1 MSKTVCTSCFRHCA
15 LADGEIGFCRAR
27 TARNGSVICSNYGD
41 FTSIACDPIE
51 KKPLARFFPGRSIL
65 SVGSYGCNLRCPF
78 CQNYRIS
85 QADRDESYLRH
96 LEPEELLELAQSMD
110 GNLGVAFTY
119 NEPLVSWE
127 YIRDAGILFHEAGL
141 QIVVVSNGTASL
153 PVLQQIMPYVD
164 AMNLDYK
171 GDASFYRSLSG
182 SEEEVRNTIS
192 YVYDKCHLEVTTL
205 IVPGQND
212 SPAFLEEEVEFLAA
226 LSPDIPLH
234 ITRYFPRWKA
244 DAPATPHE
252 TLYRLKAVAER
263 HLNYVYLGNV

>member
-65 SVGSYGCNLRCPF
+65 SVGSYGC
-78 CQNYRIS
+78 
-85 QADRDESYLRH
+85 YLRH

-141 QIVVVSNGTASL
+141 QVVVVSNGTASL

-212 SPAFLEEEVEFLAA
+212 SPAFLEEEAEFLAA

-234 ITRYFPRWKA
+234 ITRYFPRWKT